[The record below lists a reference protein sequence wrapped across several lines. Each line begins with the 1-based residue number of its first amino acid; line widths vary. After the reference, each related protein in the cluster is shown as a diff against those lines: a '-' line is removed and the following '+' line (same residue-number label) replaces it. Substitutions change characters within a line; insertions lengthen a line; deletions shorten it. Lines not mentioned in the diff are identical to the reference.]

1 MGLLDWFRRPPPIVD
16 RASLGKFLDT
26 RAAFLVQK
34 GIFDY
39 VRGRSGPFFTMMLED
54 EGFKLALEEARWKS
68 YPLSLSVVTEM
79 AYGVLLPLTGE
90 PVRLVGVLRG
100 IALEVL
106 DRYPVPAPLGEE
118 RWSALRTEM
127 VQRIDGISLH
137 PPKFAKD
144 IPIPFAKTFF
154 DNMPIAEKL
163 RENDFE
169 QIREQ
174 LRVNVISMHRDFNKY
189 ADLPRL
195 AAAIEPVD
203 A

>member
-16 RASLGKFLDT
+16 RASLADFLDT

-39 VRGRSGPFFTMMLED
+39 ARGRSGPFFTMMLKD
-54 EGFKLALEEARWKS
+54 EGFKIAVEESRWKS
-68 YPLSLSVVTEM
+68 YPFSLAVVTEM
-79 AYGVLLPLTGE
+79 VHGVLLPLTGE
-90 PVRLVGVLRG
+90 PVRLAAVLRDVV
-100 IALEVL
+100 LEVI
-106 DRYPVPAPLGEE
+106 DRYPVPAAIGPE
-118 RWSALRTEM
+118 RWAAMRAEV
-127 VQRIDGISLH
+127 VQRVDGIALH
-137 PPKFAKD
+137 PPKPVKD
-144 IPIPFAKTFF
+144 IPVPFAKVFF
-154 DNMPIAEKL
+154 DNMPIHERL

-174 LRVNVISMHRDFNKY
+174 LRINLISMHRDFNKY

-195 AAAIEPVD
+195 ATSLEPVE